1 MDRLLLERV
10 TQVVSKRQQE
20 LKEDK
25 DRVNKVVAKV
35 IALGKIGRREGLL
48 ALEEA
53 SENILKNNSFENSL
67 LKQLI
72 EYIIDGTDPA
82 VIEKI
87 MTTKFLFNEYD
98 VVESLIFY
106 IITNGCMMIQDGE
119 NTAYIKESLKAC
131 IPIAFIDEDFDRKI
145 DKLVNEQINK
155 IINE

>member
-10 TQVVSKRQQE
+10 TQVVSKRPQE

-53 SENILKNNSFENSL
+53 SENILKDNSFENSL

-106 IITNGCMMIQDGE
+106 IITNDSQ
-119 NTAYIKESLKAC
+119 K
-131 IPIAFIDEDFDRKI
+131 R
-145 DKLVNEQINK
+145 
-155 IINE
+155 

>member
-10 TQVVSKRQQE
+10 TQVVSKRPQE

-53 SENILKNNSFENSL
+53 SENILKDNSFENSL

-119 NTAYIKESLKAC
+119 NTTYIKKSLKAC

>member
-10 TQVVSKRQQE
+10 TQVVSKRPQE

-53 SENILKNNSFENSL
+53 SENILKDNSFENSL

-119 NTAYIKESLKAC
+119 NTTYIKESLKAC

>member
-1 MDRLLLERV
+1 MQLHFEC
-10 TQVVSKRQQE
+10 
-20 LKEDK
+20 
-25 DRVNKVVAKV
+25 
-35 IALGKIGRREGLL
+35 
-48 ALEEA
+48 
-53 SENILKNNSFENSL
+53 ILKDSSFENSL

-72 EYIIDGTDPA
+72 EYIIDGTDPT